1 MSLFLMLEFTLI
13 QKICIWAVPI
23 LLAITLHEA
32 AHAYVA
38 YRCGD
43 TTAKM
48 FGRLSL
54 NPIRHIDPI
63 GTVLIPL
70 VIGVLTQFNFVIGY
84 AKPVPINWRQ
94 FRHPRRDMI
103 LVTLAGPFSNILMAF
118 LWAGC
123 YKISILLNPGSSM
136 PILFLYASAQAG
148 ILINLIL
155 AVLNLI
161 PIPPLDGS
169 RVVSSLLPPKQA
181 IAYEKI
187 EPYGFF
193 ILIVL
198 VFTGALGIILTPL
211 INLGLTAL
219 SAIFHI

>member
-1 MSLFLMLEFTLI
+1 MIEFTLI
-13 QKICIWAVPI
+13 QKICIWAIPI

-54 NPIRHIDPI
+54 NPIRHVDPI

-70 VIGVLTQFNFVIGY
+70 LIGVLTQFNFVIGY
-84 AKPVPINWRQ
+84 AKPVPINWSQ
-94 FRHPRRDMI
+94 FKHPRRDMI
-103 LVTLAGPFSNILMAF
+103 LVTLAGPFANLFMAF
-118 LWAGC
+118 LWAGLD
-123 YKISILLNPGSSM
+123 KMAILMNPTSSM
-136 PILFLYASAQAG
+136 AVLFLYATSQAG
-148 ILINLIL
+148 VFINLIL
-155 AVLNLI
+155 AALNLL

-181 IAYEKI
+181 TAYEKI

-193 ILIVL
+193 IIILL
-198 VFTGALGIILTPL
+198 VFTGVLGMILTPL
-211 INLGLTAL
+211 INLGLLTL
-219 SAIFHI
+219 SAIFKI

>member
-1 MSLFLMLEFTLI
+1 MIEFTLI
-13 QKICIWAVPI
+13 QKICIWAIPI
-23 LLAITLHEA
+23 LFAITLHEA

-54 NPIRHIDPI
+54 NPLRHIDPI

-70 VIGVLTQFNFVIGY
+70 LVGVLTQFNFVIGY
-84 AKPVPINWRQ
+84 AKPVPINWNQ

-103 LVTLAGPFSNILMAF
+103 LVTLAGPFANIIMAF
-118 LWAGC
+118 IWAAC
-123 YKISILLNPGSSM
+123 DKIALILNPNTSM
-136 PILFLYASAQAG
+136 AVLFLYATAQAG
-148 ILINLIL
+148 IFINLIL
-155 AVLNLI
+155 AALNLL

-181 IAYEKI
+181 MAYEKI

-193 ILIVL
+193 ILLIL
-198 VFTGALGIILTPL
+198 VFTGVLGMILNPL
-211 INLGLTAL
+211 INLGLIAL
-219 SAIFHI
+219 SSIFKI

>member
-1 MSLFLMLEFTLI
+1 MIEFTLI
-13 QKICIWAVPI
+13 QKICIWAIPI

-32 AHAYVA
+32 AHAFVA

-54 NPIRHIDPI
+54 NPLRHVDPI
-63 GTVLIPL
+63 GTVAMPLLIG
-70 VIGVLTQFNFVIGY
+70 ILTQFNFVFGY
-84 AKPVPINWRQ
+84 AKPVPINGSQ

-103 LVTLAGPFSNILMAF
+103 LVTLAGPFANLFMAF
-118 LWAGC
+118 LWAAC
-123 YKISILLNPGSSM
+123 DKLALILNPRASM
-136 PILFLYASAQAG
+136 AVLFLYATSQAG
-148 ILINLIL
+148 VFINLIL
-155 AVLNLI
+155 AALNLL

-181 IAYEKI
+181 MAYAKI

-193 ILIVL
+193 ILILL
-198 VFTGALGIILTPL
+198 VFTGVLGMILTPI
-211 INLGLTAL
+211 INLGLIAL
-219 SAIFHI
+219 SAIFKI